1 MAMAKTKKEEAP
13 EKEKNATAPEKES
26 TEPKK
31 KNGEGDTAKEK
42 KHEGKKSEK
51 KSTEKEERLEKE
63 LAAAKEAHIRT
74 LAEYDN
80 YRKRSV
86 REKESAYG
94 DSKADCLKELLG
106 VLDNFER
113 ALGTGDTDIESF
125 KKGVEM
131 IYTGFCET
139 LKKLG
144 VEAFGERGESFDPN
158 IHNGVM
164 HVEDETLG
172 ENVIAQ
178 VFSKGYRLGD
188 RILRPAMVQ
197 VAN

>member
-1 MAMAKTKKEEAP
+1 MAKTKKEEVP
-13 EKEKNATAPEKES
+13 EEGKKEQSPEQSDAE
-26 TEPKK
+26 TQK
-31 KNGEGDTAKEK
+31 KNGEKTESKEK
-42 KHEGKKSEK
+42 KHENKKGEK
-51 KSTEKEERLEKE
+51 KSTEKEEKLEKE

-80 YRKRSV
+80 YRKRST
-86 REKESAYG
+86 REKEAAYG
-94 DSKADCLKELLG
+94 DSKADCIKELLG

-113 ALGTGDTDIESF
+113 ALGTGETDIESY

-131 IYTGFCET
+131 IYTSFCET

-144 VEAFGERGESFDPN
+144 VESFGEAGENFDPN

-164 HVEDETLG
+164 HVDDESLG